1 VIDPVRGGAARGADP
16 ARRAGGPAR
25 AAGGGAAGDVRPPSP
40 DELLAALDAEQQTV
54 ARTLLGPVAVLAG
67 AGTGKTRAITHRI
80 AYGVAT
86 GTYAPN
92 HVLALTF
99 TTRAAGE
106 LRSRLRTL
114 GAGTVQARTFHAA
127 AMAQLSYFWPDTV
140 GGHAPRIVESKGRM
154 IAHAADTVG
163 LQVDTPVLRDLAGE
177 VEWRK
182 VQMLS
187 YEEYEAAAAER
198 VMPRDTPPRRVL
210 DLMRAYEQLKD
221 DRRQIDFED
230 VLLATL
236 GMVESEPRVA
246 SYVRQQYRFFVVDEY
261 QDVSPVQHDL
271 LRAWLGG
278 RDDLCVVGDASQ
290 TIYSFA
296 GASSRYLLGFGSE
309 FPRGSVVR
317 LERNYRSTPEV
328 VHAANALMRGQPG
341 ALDLVAQHP
350 EPGPEPV
357 VIACAHDGEEA
368 QTVARRIA
376 ELVGG
381 GAAYGDC
388 AVLYRLGA
396 QSAAIES
403 ALGRAGIPY
412 RVQGGTRFFD
422 RPEVKLAVHHMRGEA
437 VRQTDDELTRRVGLV
452 LQVSGWTPTPPEG
465 TGAVREQWEALQA
478 IMGLAEDAPAGTTM
492 QQFTQDLVDRAATHH
507 EPELDAVT
515 LATLHSS
522 KGLEWPNVVVIG
534 AAEGLLPISYATAD
548 TAVDEERRLF
558 YVGLTRARRSVT
570 ITWSRLGST
579 RGGARAASRFLAALG
594 THTADGSAP
603 AAG

>member
-1 VIDPVRGGAARGADP
+1 VTVASGTADP
-16 ARRAGGPAR
+16 AIPT
-25 AAGGGAAGDVRPPSP
+25 P
-40 DELLAALDAEQQTV
+40 DALLAALDAEQRTV

-86 GTYAPN
+86 GTYSPN

-106 LRSRLRTL
+106 LRSRLRAL
-114 GAGTVQARTFHAA
+114 GAGAVQARTFHAA
-127 AMAQLSYFWPDTV
+127 AMSQLGYFWPDTV
-140 GGHAPRIVESKGRM
+140 GGHAPGLVESKGRM
-154 IAHAADTVG
+154 IAHAADTIG
-163 LQVDTPVLRDLAGE
+163 LRVDTPTLRDLAGE

-182 VQMLS
+182 VQRLT
-187 YEEYEAAAAER
+187 YDEYEAAGAKR
-198 VMPRDTPPRRVL
+198 TMPRDTSPSRVV
-210 DLMRAYEQLKD
+210 DLMRAYERLKD
-221 DRRQIDFED
+221 DRRQMDFED

-290 TIYSFA
+290 TIYSFT

-309 FPRGSVVR
+309 FPRASVLR
-317 LERNYRSTPEV
+317 LERNYRSTREV

-341 ALDLVAQHP
+341 ALDLVAQ
-350 EPGPEPV
+350 ETAPGPTPTV
-357 VIACAHDGEEA
+357 FACVHDGDEA
-368 QTVARRIA
+368 ATIARRIA
-376 ELVGG
+376 ELVAG
-381 GAAYGDC
+381 GASYGDC
-388 AVLYRLGA
+388 AVLYRVGA
-396 QSAAIES
+396 QAAAIES
-403 ALGRAGIPY
+403 ALGRNGIPY
-412 RVQGGTRFFD
+412 RVQGGKRFFD

-437 VRQTDDELTRRVGLV
+437 VRQTEDELLRRVELV
-452 LQVSGWTPTPPEG
+452 LQISGWTRTPPEG

-478 IMGLAEDAPAGTTM
+478 IMQLAESAPADTTM
-492 QQFTQDLVDRAATHH
+492 QQFTADLVDRAATHH

-522 KGLEWPNVVVIG
+522 KGLEWPHVVLAGV
-534 AAEGLLPISYATAD
+534 AEGLLPISYATTD
-548 TAVDEERRLF
+548 DGVDEERRLF
-558 YVGLTRARRSVT
+558 YVGITRARRSLT
-570 ITWSRLGST
+570 MTWSAQGSS
-579 RGGARAASRFLAALG
+579 RGGPRVASRFLAALG
-594 THTADGSAP
+594 THTADGATP
-603 AAG
+603 AGS

>member
-1 VIDPVRGGAARGADP
+1 M
-16 ARRAGGPAR
+16 
-25 AAGGGAAGDVRPPSP
+25 
-40 DELLAALDAEQQTV
+40 
-54 ARTLLGPVAVLAG
+54 
-67 AGTGKTRAITHRI
+67 
-80 AYGVAT
+80 
-86 GTYAPN
+86 
-92 HVLALTF
+92 
-99 TTRAAGE
+99 
-106 LRSRLRTL
+106 
-114 GAGTVQARTFHAA
+114 QARTFHAA

-187 YEEYEAAAAER
+187 FEEYEAAAAER

-221 DRRQIDFED
+221 DRRQLDFED

-296 GASSRYLLGFGSE
+296 GASSRTCSGSGRSP
-309 FPRGSVVR
+309 PRVR
-317 LERNYRSTPEV
+317 RAARAQLPLDARGRARRERPDAR
-328 VHAANALMRGQPG
+328 AARGARPRR
-341 ALDLVAQHP
+341 QHP
-350 EPGPEPV
+350 EHGPEPL

-437 VRQTDDELTRRVGLV
+437 VRQTDDELTRGWGSCCRSAGGPHNRRRARARSAS
-452 LQVSGWTPTPPEG
+452 SGRRCRRSWG
-465 TGAVREQWEALQA
+465 SR
-478 IMGLAEDAPAGTTM
+478 
-492 QQFTQDLVDRAATHH
+492 RTH
-507 EPELDAVT
+507 
-515 LATLHSS
+515 
-522 KGLEWPNVVVIG
+522 
-534 AAEGLLPISYATAD
+534 
-548 TAVDEERRLF
+548 R
-558 YVGLTRARRSVT
+558 RARRCSSSPRTSSTVRRRT
-570 ITWSRLGST
+570 TSPSSTPSRSRPCTRRRAWSGRTSW
-579 RGGARAASRFLAALG
+579 
-594 THTADGSAP
+594 
-603 AAG
+603 

>member
-1 VIDPVRGGAARGADP
+1 M
-16 ARRAGGPAR
+16 
-25 AAGGGAAGDVRPPSP
+25 
-40 DELLAALDAEQQTV
+40 LAALDAEQRTV

-86 GTYAPN
+86 GTYSPN

-106 LRSRLRTL
+106 LRSRLRAL
-114 GAGTVQARTFHAA
+114 GAGAVQARTFHAA
-127 AMAQLSYFWPDTV
+127 AMSQLGYFWPDTV
-140 GGHAPRIVESKGRM
+140 GGHAPGLVESKGRV
-154 IAHAADTVG
+154 IAHAADTIG
-163 LQVDTPVLRDLAGE
+163 LRVDTPTLRDLAGE

-182 VQMLS
+182 VQRLT
-187 YEEYEAAAAER
+187 YDEYEAAAPER
-198 VMPRDTPPRRVL
+198 TMPRDTSPSRVV
-210 DLMRAYEQLKD
+210 DLMRAYERLKD
-221 DRRQIDFED
+221 DRRQMDFED
-230 VLLATL
+230 VLLLTL

-290 TIYSFA
+290 TIYSFT

-309 FPRGSVVR
+309 FPRASVLR
-317 LERNYRSTPEV
+317 LERNYRSTREV

-341 ALDLVAQHP
+341 ALDLVAQ
-350 EPGPEPV
+350 ETTPGPDPV
-357 VIACAHDGEEA
+357 VLPCVHDGDEA
-368 QTVARRIA
+368 ATIARRIA
-376 ELVGG
+376 ELVTG

-388 AVLYRLGA
+388 AVLFRVGA

-403 ALGRAGIPY
+403 ALARNGIPY
-412 RVQGGTRFFD
+412 RVQGGKRFFD

-437 VRQTDDELTRRVGLV
+437 VRQTDDELLRRVELV
-452 LQVSGWTPTPPEG
+452 LQISGWTRTAPEG

-478 IMGLAEDAPAGTTM
+478 IMQLAEAAPAGTTM
-492 QQFTQDLVDRAATHH
+492 QQFTADLVDRAATHH

-522 KGLEWPNVVVIG
+522 KGLEWPHVVLAGV
-534 AAEGLLPISYATAD
+534 AEGLLPISYATTD
-548 TAVDEERRLF
+548 DGIDEERRLF
-558 YVGLTRARRSVT
+558 YVGITRARRSLT
-570 ITWSRLGST
+570 MTWSAQGSS
-579 RGGARAASRFLAALG
+579 RGGPRVASRFLATIG
-594 THTADGSAP
+594 THTADAERPTGA
-603 AAG
+603 

>member
-1 VIDPVRGGAARGADP
+1 MTDARPPRGA
-16 ARRAGGPAR
+16 GTV
-25 AAGGGAAGDVRPPSP
+25 GATPVRPPSP

-86 GTYAPN
+86 GTYSPN

-106 LRSRLRTL
+106 LRSRLRAL

-140 GGHAPRIVESKGRM
+140 GGHAPRIVESKGRV
-154 IAHAADTVG
+154 IAHAADSVG
-163 LQVDTPVLRDLAGE
+163 IHVDTPVLRDLAGE

-182 VQMLS
+182 VQMLT
-187 YEEYEAAAAER
+187 YDEYEAAAADR
-198 VMPRDTPPRRVL
+198 VMPRDTPPRRVV
-210 DLMRAYEQLKD
+210 DLMKAYEQLKD
-221 DRRQIDFED
+221 DRRQLDFED

-278 RDDLCVVGDASQ
+278 RDDVCVVGDASQ

-309 FPRGSVVR
+309 FPRGSVLR

-328 VHAANALMRGQPG
+328 VHAANTLMRGQPG
-341 ALDLVAQHP
+341 ALDLVAQSTESGPQP
-350 EPGPEPV
+350 EV
-357 VIACAHDGEEA
+357 LACVHDGDEA
-368 QTVARRIA
+368 QTVARRIG
-376 ELVGG
+376 ELVAR
-381 GAAYGDC
+381 GASFGQC
-388 AVLYRLGA
+388 AVLYRVGA
-396 QSAAIES
+396 QSAALES

-452 LQVSGWTPTPPEG
+452 LQLSGWTPTPPEG
-465 TGAVREQWEALQA
+465 TGAVRDQWEALQA
-478 IMGLAEDAPAGTTM
+478 VMGLAEAAPPGTTM

-522 KGLEWPNVVVIG
+522 KGLEWPHVVVVG
-534 AAEGLLPISYATAD
+534 AAEGLLPISHATTDAE
-548 TAVDEERRLF
+548 VDEERRLF

-570 ITWSRLGST
+570 VTWSRQGST
-579 RGGARAASRFLAALG
+579 RGGARAPSRFLAALDTHSAGAG
-594 THTADGSAP
+594 TP

>member
-1 VIDPVRGGAARGADP
+1 MTVAAGAADP
-16 ARRAGGPAR
+16 AT
-25 AAGGGAAGDVRPPSP
+25 PSP
-40 DELLAALDAEQQTV
+40 DALLAALDAEQRTV

-86 GTYAPN
+86 GTYSPN

-106 LRSRLRTL
+106 LRSRLRAL
-114 GAGTVQARTFHAA
+114 GAGAVQARTFHAA
-127 AMAQLSYFWPDTV
+127 AMSQLGYFWPDTV
-140 GGHAPRIVESKGRM
+140 GGHAPGLVESKGRV
-154 IAHAADTVG
+154 IAHAADTIG
-163 LQVDTPVLRDLAGE
+163 LRVDTPTLRDLAGE

-182 VQMLS
+182 VQRLT
-187 YEEYEAAAAER
+187 YDEYEAAAADR
-198 VMPRDTPPRRVL
+198 TMPRDTSPSRVV
-210 DLMRAYEQLKD
+210 DLMRAYERLKD
-221 DRRQIDFED
+221 DRRQMDFED

-290 TIYSFA
+290 TIYSFT

-309 FPRGSVVR
+309 FPRASVLR
-317 LERNYRSTPEV
+317 LERNYRSTREV

-341 ALDLVAQHP
+341 ALDLVAQ
-350 EPGPEPV
+350 ETTPGPDPTV
-357 VIACAHDGEEA
+357 LACTHDGDEA
-368 QTVARRIA
+368 ATIARRVA
-376 ELVGG
+376 ELVAG
-381 GAAYGDC
+381 GATYGDC
-388 AVLYRLGA
+388 AVLFRVGA

-403 ALGRAGIPY
+403 ALARNGIPY
-412 RVQGGTRFFD
+412 RVQGGKRFFD

-437 VRQTDDELTRRVGLV
+437 VRQTDDDLLRRVELV
-452 LQVSGWTPTPPEG
+452 LQISGWTRTAPEG

-478 IMGLAEDAPAGTTM
+478 IMQLAESAPADTTM
-492 QQFTQDLVDRAATHH
+492 QQFTADLVDRAATHH

-522 KGLEWPNVVVIG
+522 KGLEWPHVVLAGV
-534 AAEGLLPISYATAD
+534 AEGLLPISYATTD
-548 TAVDEERRLF
+548 DGVDEERRLF
-558 YVGLTRARRSVT
+558 YVGITRARRSLT
-570 ITWSRLGST
+570 MTWSAQGSS
-579 RGGARAASRFLAALG
+579 RGGPRVASRFLAALG
-594 THTADGSAP
+594 THTADAERPAGS
-603 AAG
+603 

>member
-1 VIDPVRGGAARGADP
+1 MTDPHATTGAP
-16 ARRAGGPAR
+16 P
-25 AAGGGAAGDVRPPSP
+25 VRPPSP

-86 GTYAPN
+86 GTYSPN

-106 LRSRLRTL
+106 LRSRLRAL

-140 GGHAPRIVESKGRM
+140 GGHAPRIVESKGRV

-163 LQVDTPVLRDLAGE
+163 IHVDTPVLRDLAAE

-182 VQMLS
+182 VQMLT
-187 YEEYEAAAAER
+187 YDEYEAAAADR
-198 VMPRDTPPRRVL
+198 VMPRDTPARRVV
-210 DLMRAYEQLKD
+210 DLMKAYEQLKD
-221 DRRQIDFED
+221 DRRQLDFED

-278 RDDLCVVGDASQ
+278 RDDVCVVGDASQ

-309 FPRGSVVR
+309 FPRGSVLR

-328 VHAANALMRGQPG
+328 VHAANTLMRGRPG
-341 ALDLVAQHP
+341 ALDLVAQSA
-350 EPGPEPV
+350 ERGPEPEV
-357 VIACAHDGEEA
+357 LPCVHDGDEA
-368 QTVARRIA
+368 QTVARRIG
-376 ELVGG
+376 ELVAA
-381 GAAYGDC
+381 GAAFGDC
-388 AVLYRLGA
+388 AVLYRVGA
-396 QSAAIES
+396 QSAALES

-452 LQVSGWTPTPPEG
+452 LQLSGWTPTPPDG
-465 TGAVREQWEALQA
+465 TGAVRDQWEALQA
-478 IMGLAEDAPAGTTM
+478 IMGLAEAAPAGTTM
-492 QQFTQDLVDRAATHH
+492 QEFTKDLVDRAATHH

-522 KGLEWPNVVVIG
+522 KGLEWPHVVVVG
-534 AAEGLLPISYATAD
+534 AAEGLLPISHATTD
-548 TAVDEERRLF
+548 VEVDEERRLF
-558 YVGLTRARRSVT
+558 YVGLTRARRSITV
-570 ITWSRLGST
+570 TWSRQGST
-579 RGGARAASRFLAALG
+579 RGGARAPSRFLAALDR
-594 THTADGSAP
+594 HTEGAVPP

>member
-1 VIDPVRGGAARGADP
+1 MN
-16 ARRAGGPAR
+16 R
-25 AAGGGAAGDVRPPSP
+25 AAGTGPAGPGRAGAGNAAGAIAARPPSP
-40 DELLAALDAEQQTV
+40 DELLAALDAEQRTV

-106 LRSRLRTL
+106 LRSRLRSL

-154 IAHAADTVG
+154 IAHAADSVG
-163 LQVDTPVLRDLAGE
+163 MQVDTPTLRDLAAE

-221 DRRQIDFED
+221 DRRQLDFED

-278 RDDLCVVGDASQ
+278 RDDVCVVGDASQ

-309 FPRGSVVR
+309 FPRGSVLR
-317 LERNYRSTPEV
+317 LERNYRSTPQV

-341 ALDLVAQHP
+341 ALDLVAQTT
-350 EPGPEPV
+350 ESGPEPEV
-357 VIACAHDGEEA
+357 LSCVHDGDEA
-368 QTVARRIA
+368 QTVARRID
-376 ELVGG
+376 ELVVG
-381 GAAYGDC
+381 GAAHGEC

-396 QSAAIES
+396 QAAAIES

-465 TGAVREQWEALQA
+465 SGAVREQWEALQA

-522 KGLEWPNVVVIG
+522 KGLEWPHVVVIG
-534 AAEGLLPISYATAD
+534 AAEGLLPISYATTEA
-548 TAVDEERRLF
+548 AIDEERRLF

-570 ITWSRLGST
+570 VTWSQQGST
-579 RGGARAASRFLAALG
+579 RGGGRVASRFLAALG
-594 THTADGSAP
+594 TRSADGTPP
-603 AAG
+603 AAA

>member
-1 VIDPVRGGAARGADP
+1 M
-16 ARRAGGPAR
+16 
-25 AAGGGAAGDVRPPSP
+25 
-40 DELLAALDAEQQTV
+40 LAALDADQRTV

-86 GTYAPN
+86 GTYSPN

-106 LRSRLRTL
+106 LRSRLRAL
-114 GAGTVQARTFHAA
+114 GAGAVQARTFHAA
-127 AMAQLSYFWPDTV
+127 AMSQLGYFWPDTV
-140 GGHAPRIVESKGRM
+140 GGHAPGLVESKGRV
-154 IAHAADTVG
+154 IAHAADTIG
-163 LQVDTPVLRDLAGE
+163 LRVDTPTLRDLAGE

-182 VQMLS
+182 VQRLT
-187 YEEYEAAAAER
+187 YDEYEAAAPER
-198 VMPRDTPPRRVL
+198 TMPRDTSPSRVV
-210 DLMRAYEQLKD
+210 DLMRAYERLKD
-221 DRRQIDFED
+221 DRRQMDFED
-230 VLLATL
+230 VLLLTL

-290 TIYSFA
+290 TIYSFT

-309 FPRGSVVR
+309 FPRASVLR
-317 LERNYRSTPEV
+317 LERNYRSTREV

-341 ALDLVAQHP
+341 ALDLVAQ
-350 EPGPEPV
+350 ETTPGPDPV
-357 VIACAHDGEEA
+357 VLPCVHDGDEA
-368 QTVARRIA
+368 ATIARRIA
-376 ELVGG
+376 ELVAG

-388 AVLYRLGA
+388 AVLFRVGA

-403 ALGRAGIPY
+403 ALARNGIPY
-412 RVQGGTRFFD
+412 RVQGGKRFFD

-437 VRQTDDELTRRVGLV
+437 VRQTDDELLRRVELV
-452 LQVSGWTPTPPEG
+452 LQISGWTRTPPEG

-478 IMGLAEDAPAGTTM
+478 IMQLAEAAPAGTTM
-492 QQFTQDLVDRAATHH
+492 QQFTADLVDRAATHH

-522 KGLEWPNVVVIG
+522 KGLEWPHVVLAGV
-534 AAEGLLPISYATAD
+534 AEGLLPISYATTD
-548 TAVDEERRLF
+548 DGIDEERRLF
-558 YVGLTRARRSVT
+558 YVGITRARRSLT
-570 ITWSRLGST
+570 MTWSAQGSS
-579 RGGARAASRFLAALG
+579 RGGPRVASRFLATIG
-594 THTADGSAP
+594 THTADAERPTGA
-603 AAG
+603 

>member
-1 VIDPVRGGAARGADP
+1 MTDPHATTGAP
-16 ARRAGGPAR
+16 P
-25 AAGGGAAGDVRPPSP
+25 VRPPSP

-86 GTYAPN
+86 GTYSPN

-106 LRSRLRTL
+106 LRSRLRAL

-140 GGHAPRIVESKGRM
+140 GGHAPRIVESKGRV

-163 LQVDTPVLRDLAGE
+163 IHVDTPVLRDLAAE

-182 VQMLS
+182 VQMLT
-187 YEEYEAAAAER
+187 YDEYEAAAADR
-198 VMPRDTPPRRVL
+198 VMPRDTPARRVV
-210 DLMRAYEQLKD
+210 DLMKAYEQLKD
-221 DRRQIDFED
+221 DRRQLDFED

-278 RDDLCVVGDASQ
+278 RDDVCVVGDASQ

-309 FPRGSVVR
+309 FPRGSVLR

-328 VHAANALMRGQPG
+328 VHAANTLMRGRPG
-341 ALDLVAQHP
+341 ALDLVAQSA
-350 EPGPEPV
+350 ERGPEPEV
-357 VIACAHDGEEA
+357 LPCVHDGDEA
-368 QTVARRIA
+368 QTVARRIG
-376 ELVGG
+376 ELAAA
-381 GAAYGDC
+381 GAAFGDC
-388 AVLYRLGA
+388 AVLYRVGA
-396 QSAAIES
+396 QSAALES

-452 LQVSGWTPTPPEG
+452 LQLSGWTPTPPDG
-465 TGAVREQWEALQA
+465 TGAVRDQWEALQA
-478 IMGLAEDAPAGTTM
+478 IMGLAEAAPAGTTM
-492 QQFTQDLVDRAATHH
+492 QEFTKDLVDRAATHH

-522 KGLEWPNVVVIG
+522 KGLEWPHVVVVG
-534 AAEGLLPISYATAD
+534 AAEGLLPISHATTD
-548 TAVDEERRLF
+548 VEVDEERRLF
-558 YVGLTRARRSVT
+558 YVGLTRARRSITV
-570 ITWSRLGST
+570 TWSRQGST
-579 RGGARAASRFLAALG
+579 RGGARAPSRFLAALDR
-594 THTADGSAP
+594 HTEGAVPP

>member
-1 VIDPVRGGAARGADP
+1 MSGVDGAST
-16 ARRAGGPAR
+16 
-25 AAGGGAAGDVRPPSP
+25 PSP
-40 DELLAALDAEQQTV
+40 EQLLAALDDDQRTV

-86 GTYAPN
+86 GTYSPN

-106 LRSRLRTL
+106 LRSRLRAL

-154 IAHAADTVG
+154 IAHAADSV
-163 LQVDTPVLRDLAGE
+163 QMHVDTPVLRDLAAE

-187 YEEYEAAAAER
+187 FEEYEAAAADR
-198 VMPRDTPPRRVL
+198 VLPRDTPARRVV

-221 DRRQIDFED
+221 DRRQLDFED

-236 GMVESEPRVA
+236 GMIESEPRVA

-278 RDDLCVVGDASQ
+278 RDDVCVVGDASQ

-296 GASSRYLLGFGSE
+296 GASSAYLLGFGSE
-309 FPRGSVVR
+309 FPRGSVLR
-317 LERNYRSTPEV
+317 LERNYRSSREV
-328 VHAANALMRGQPG
+328 VHAANSLMRGQPG
-341 ALDLVAQHP
+341 ALDLVAQDTV
-350 EPGPEPV
+350 PGPEPTV
-357 VIACAHDGEEA
+357 LPCAHDGDEA
-368 QTVARRIA
+368 QTIARTVA
-376 ELVGG
+376 ETVGAG
-381 GAAYGDC
+381 SASYGDC
-388 AVLYRLGA
+388 AVLYRVGA
-396 QSAAIES
+396 QAAAIES
-403 ALGRAGIPY
+403 ALSRAGIPY

-452 LQVSGWTPTPPEG
+452 LQVSGWTPSAPEG
-465 TGAVREQWEALQA
+465 QGAVRERWEALQA
-478 IMGLAEDAPAGTTM
+478 IMGLAEAAAPGTTM

-522 KGLEWPNVVVIG
+522 KGLEWPHVVIAG
-534 AAEGLLPISYATAD
+534 AAEGLLPISHATTDAE
-548 TAVDEERRLF
+548 VDEERRLF

-570 ITWSRLGST
+570 VTWSRQGST
-579 RGGARAASRFLAALG
+579 RAGTRSPSRFLAALD
-594 THTADGSAP
+594 THSADGAAP
-603 AAG
+603 TSG

>member
-1 VIDPVRGGAARGADP
+1 MTPGRPGAVP
-16 ARRAGGPAR
+16 AVP
-25 AAGGGAAGDVRPPSP
+25 PPSP
-40 DELLAALDAEQQTV
+40 EQLLAALDAEQRTV

-86 GTYAPN
+86 GTYSPN

-106 LRSRLRTL
+106 LRSRLRAL

-140 GGHAPRIVESKGRM
+140 GGHAPRIVESKGRV

-163 LQVDTPVLRDLAGE
+163 LYVDTPVLRDLAAE

-182 VQMLS
+182 VQMLTL
-187 YEEYEAAAAER
+187 EEYEAAAADR
-198 VMPRDTPPRRVL
+198 VMPRDTTPRRVV
-210 DLMRAYEQLKD
+210 DLMKAYEQLKD
-221 DRRQIDFED
+221 DRRQLDFED

-236 GMVESEPRVA
+236 GMIESEPRVA

-278 RDDLCVVGDASQ
+278 RDDVCVVGDASQ

-296 GASSRYLLGFGSE
+296 GASSRYLLGFGAE
-309 FPRGSVVR
+309 FPRGSVLR
-317 LERNYRSTPEV
+317 LERNYRSTREV
-328 VHAANALMRGQPG
+328 VHAANTLMRGQPG
-341 ALDLVAQHP
+341 ALDLVAQDP
-350 EPGPEPV
+350 SPGPEPTV
-357 VIACAHDGEEA
+357 LACAHDGDEA
-368 QTVARRIA
+368 QTIARTVAAIVA
-376 ELVGG
+376 DP
-381 GAAYGDC
+381 ANHASHGDV
-388 AVLYRLGA
+388 AVLFRVGA

-478 IMGLAEDAPAGTTM
+478 IMALAEDAAAGTTM

-522 KGLEWPNVVVIG
+522 KGLEWPHVVIAG
-534 AAEGLLPISYATAD
+534 VAEGLLPISHATTDAE
-548 TAVDEERRLF
+548 VDEERRLF

-570 ITWSRLGST
+570 VTWSRQGSS
-579 RGGARAASRFLAALG
+579 RAGGRAPSRFLAALDRNIV
-594 THTADGSAP
+594 DGGAP
-603 AAG
+603 VGG

>member
-1 VIDPVRGGAARGADP
+1 MSGT
-16 ARRAGGPAR
+16 
-25 AAGGGAAGDVRPPSP
+25 AAGASAEPLRPPSP
-40 DELLAALDAEQQTV
+40 DELLAALDAEQRTV

-106 LRSRLRTL
+106 LRSRLRSL

-140 GGHAPRIVESKGRM
+140 GGHAPKIVESKGRM
-154 IAHAADTVG
+154 IAHAADSVG
-163 LQVDTPVLRDLAGE
+163 LQVDTPTLRDLAGE

-187 YEEYEAAAAER
+187 YDEYEAAAADR
-198 VMPRDTPPRRVL
+198 VMPRDTAPRRVL

-221 DRRQIDFED
+221 DRRQLDFED

-278 RDDLCVVGDASQ
+278 RDDVCVVGDASQ

-309 FPRGSVVR
+309 FPRGSVLR
-317 LERNYRSTPEV
+317 LERNYRSTREV

-341 ALDLVAQHP
+341 ALDLVAQHT
-350 EPGPEPV
+350 EPGPRPEV
-357 VIACAHDGEEA
+357 LACVHDGDEA
-368 QTVARRIA
+368 QTVARTIA
-376 ELVGG
+376 DLV
-381 GAAYGDC
+381 ADPASPASYGDV

-396 QSAAIES
+396 QAAAVES

-522 KGLEWPNVVVIG
+522 KGLEWPHVVVIG
-534 AAEGLLPISYATAD
+534 VAEGLLPISYATTD
-548 TAVDEERRLF
+548 DEVDEERRLF

-570 ITWSRLGST
+570 LTWSRQGST
-579 RGGARAASRFLAALG
+579 RGGARVASRFLAALG
-594 THTADGSAP
+594 TNTADGTSP
-603 AAG
+603 AAD